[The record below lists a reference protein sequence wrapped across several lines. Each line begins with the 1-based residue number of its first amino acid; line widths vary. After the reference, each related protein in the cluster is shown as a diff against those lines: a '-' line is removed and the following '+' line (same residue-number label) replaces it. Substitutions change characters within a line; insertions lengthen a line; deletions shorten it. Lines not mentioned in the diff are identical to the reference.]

1 MSRLFYTL
9 MLYLGMPLV
18 MLRLF
23 WRARKQPGY
32 LQHIQERFGYYQNFP
47 TGMPCIWVHAVS
59 VGETRAAAP
68 LIQSLRERYPGHQI
82 LLTHMTPTGRE
93 TGDAL
98 FGGQVVQAYLSYD
111 LPGAV
116 ARFVKH
122 FRPVAGVLMETEIWP
137 NLVQACR
144 DKSVPLY
151 LVNARLSEYSHS
163 GYRRAG
169 RLISDALQGFSAIAA
184 QTAADAARLMD
195 LGAAN
200 VIVSGNLKFDQEL
213 PAAQLEQ
220 GQRWRASAA
229 SRRVILAAST
239 REGEEKLLLDAL
251 AQTGGGSALWVIVP
265 RHPQRF
271 DEVAEMIEARGMQLQ
286 RRSKGMTFDSTVQ
299 VLLGDSMGEMP
310 AYFGLSDIVLMGGSF
325 MDFGSHNLIEPC
337 AAGKPVIVGPSTYNF
352 SEVADEAVSA
362 GAALRS
368 KDINQAVEL
377 ALQLADDEA
386 ACRRMG
392 DAGAAF
398 AAAHRGAIDQVLR
411 LLQV

>member
-1 MSRLFYTL
+1 MPRLLYSL

-18 MLRLF
+18 ILRLL

-32 LQHIQERFGYYQNFP
+32 LKHVQERFGYYQNFP
-47 TGMPCIWVHAVS
+47 AGMPCIWVHAVS

-68 LIQSLRERYPGHQI
+68 LIKSLRDRYPGHQV

-93 TGDAL
+93 TGNAL
-98 FGGQVVQAYLSYD
+98 FGGQVVQAYLPYD
-111 LPGAV
+111 FPGAV

-137 NLVQACR
+137 NLVHECGEEA
-144 DKSVPLY
+144 VPLY

-169 RLISDALQGFSAIAA
+169 RLISDALQGFAAIAA
-184 QTAADAARLMD
+184 QTAADAVRLTE

-213 PAAQLEQ
+213 PAVQLEQ
-220 GQRWRASAA
+220 GRQWRASAA
-229 SRRVILAAST
+229 GRRVILAAST

-251 AQTGGGSALWVIVP
+251 TPTGGGSVLWVIVP

-271 DEVAEMIEARGMQLQ
+271 DEVAEMIEARGIQLQ
-286 RRSKGMTFDSTVQ
+286 RRSKGMTFDSSVR
-299 VLLGDSMGEMP
+299 VLLGDSMGEM
-310 AYFGLSDIVLMGGSF
+310 AVYFGLSDIVLMGGSF

-368 KDINQAVEL
+368 RDMNQAVEL
-377 ALQLADDEA
+377 ALQLADDET
-386 ACRRMG
+386 ACQRMG
-392 DAGAAF
+392 EAGATF
-398 AAAHRGAIDQVLR
+398 AAAHRGAIDRVLR
-411 LLQV
+411 LVKV